1 MNAYI
6 INEEDGISVFVDR
19 MNDGR
24 FSVRIFDVDA
34 QMFVES
40 MKIFDNEDSAKAY
53 ARKFA

>member
-6 INEEDGISVFVDR
+6 INEEDGISVFIDR

-24 FSVRIFDVDA
+24 YSVRIFDVDA

-40 MKIFDNEDSAKAY
+40 MKIFDTEDSAKAY
-53 ARKFA
+53 AQKFA